1 MIKKL
6 NGLCQIFLKSFAYFL
21 FMIET
26 FEAACIIFGRSPRKV
41 DGPNPGEKY
50 DDYWPEAVSL
60 LNDTHFIKTVQNFKP
75 ESLDK
80 NTIEMRVWERGSRE
94 TFACGTGA
102 CAAVVSAVENGFF
115 HKNQDIE
122 VRLRGGNLIVK
133 YEEDRVYMT
142 GPAEEVF
149 KGEVDI

>member
-50 DDYWPEAVSL
+50 DDYWPEVISL
-60 LNDTHFIKTVQNFKP
+60 LNDTHFIKTIQNFKP

-80 NTIEMRVWERGSRE
+80 ITIEKLKKYSTTGKALRVKKKDAAEQSFLAVAAFYGWI
-94 TFACGTGA
+94 
-102 CAAVVSAVENGFF
+102 CAVFDYWFVYQIFTKENC
-115 HKNQDIE
+115 
-122 VRLRGGNLIVK
+122 R
-133 YEEDRVYMT
+133 
-142 GPAEEVF
+142 
-149 KGEVDI
+149 